1 VNEEAVAWRYN
12 RAFGPA
18 GVKAVFGISRLISPE
33 FKDLIAPAGPDLG
46 PKIPDIYT
54 EFTDTLE
61 KTVTEVDTTLNSATI
76 PWLYENYYFNPY
88 QHPMISSYTLLEIP
102 EEGDVG
108 LCVGIEEVI
117 EKNGI
122 LTLSW
127 RDPALERSVQ
137 FDTIEDEAIT
147 YWSEYKG
154 YIQQIFVSSD
164 TVDDS
169 VIALKVSFAKTD
181 AEELEEVACG
191 NYDEATGV
199 GLVDNLDSQV
209 LVTGLIT

>member
-1 VNEEAVAWRYN
+1 
-12 RAFGPA
+12 
-18 GVKAVFGISRLISPE
+18 
-33 FKDLIAPAGPDLG
+33 
-46 PKIPDIYT
+46 
-54 EFTDTLE
+54 
-61 KTVTEVDTTLNSATI
+61 
-76 PWLYENYYFNPY
+76 
-88 QHPMISSYTLLEIP
+88 MISSYTLLEIP

-108 LCVGIEEVI
+108 SCVGMEEVL
-117 EKNGI
+117 ENTGL

-127 RDPALERSVQ
+127 RDPNIERDVN
-137 FDTIEDEAIT
+137 FVPIENEDIT
-147 YWSEYKG
+147 YWSDYEG

-181 AEELEEVACG
+181 EEDLQEVTCG

-209 LVTGLIT
+209 LITGLITK